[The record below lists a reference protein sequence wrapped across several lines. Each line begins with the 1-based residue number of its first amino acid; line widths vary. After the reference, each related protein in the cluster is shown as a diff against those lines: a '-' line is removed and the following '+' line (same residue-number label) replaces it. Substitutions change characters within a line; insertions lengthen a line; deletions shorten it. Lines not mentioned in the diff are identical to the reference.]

1 MHESVNLHDSDK
13 GPRGDVAVLKTL
25 FRYLW
30 PEGEGAIK
38 VRVVTAASA
47 IFLAKAA
54 TVTVPIILKF
64 AVDALSVEAI
74 AAIPVALI
82 LAYGAA
88 RLSTTLFGNLRD
100 AIFARVGMR
109 AIRRS
114 AVEVLTHLHTLSL
127 RFHLERQTGALDRT
141 MARGTSAISNIIS
154 ITLFNVLP
162 TLFELVMVTLILWR
176 AFSGWFALVTFV
188 TVTAYIA
195 FTVITTEWRLK
206 FRREANALDNKA
218 STRAVDSLL
227 NYETVKAFGN
237 EDHETRAYD
246 EVMEKYEDASVK
258 NTVSLATL
266 NIGQAGI
273 IAIGTTGLMVMAAR
287 GIVTGTMTVGDFVM
301 VNTYMIQL
309 AQPLNIFGFVYRS
322 IKQSLVDLEKM
333 FDLLEVGA
341 EVKDEPGAE
350 PLQTQG
356 GEVRFDHV
364 SFAYDP
370 RRPILKDVS
379 FHAPEGHKIA
389 IVGPSGAG
397 KSTIA
402 RLLFRFYD
410 VTDGQIQ
417 IDEQNIA
424 ALQQNTVRAA
434 IGVVPQDT
442 VLFNDTIRYNIGY
455 AKPGAT
461 DEEINRAARLAH
473 IDEFIAGLPEG
484 YDTLVGERGLK
495 LSGGEKQRVA
505 IARVILKDPGILLL
519 DEATSAL
526 DSHTEKE
533 IQSNL
538 SELARG
544 RTTIVIAHRLSTV
557 QDADE
562 IIVLEQ
568 GQVIERGSHN
578 ALLKADGAYAAL
590 WHKQASGGEGAEPD
604 EKIGQAATAI

>member
-1 MHESVNLHDSDK
+1 MHEGVNLHDSAS

-30 PEGEGAIK
+30 PAGENGIK
-38 VRVVTAASA
+38 ARVLTAAA
-47 IFLAKAA
+47 VIFIAKGA

-64 AVDALSVEAI
+64 AVDTLSVETLT
-74 AAIPVALI
+74 AIPMALI

-114 AVEVLTHLHTLSL
+114 AVEVLTHLHQLSL

-141 MARGTSAISNIIS
+141 MSRGTSAISNIIS

-188 TVTAYIA
+188 TVAAYIA

-206 FRREANALDNKA
+206 YRREANALDNKA

-237 EDHETRAYD
+237 EAHETKAYD
-246 EVMEKYEDASVK
+246 EVMGKYEDASVR

-266 NIGQAGI
+266 NIGQAAI
-273 IAIGTTGLMVMAAR
+273 IALGTTGLMVMAAR
-287 GIVTGTMTVGDFVM
+287 GIVSGTMTVGDFVM

-333 FDLLEVGA
+333 FDLLEVDA
-341 EVKDEPGAE
+341 EVKD
-350 PLQTQG
+350 PLDAPILKTGG
-356 GEVRFDHV
+356 GEVVFKDV
-364 SFAYDP
+364 SFAYDD
-370 RRPILKDVS
+370 RRAILKNVS
-379 FHAPEGHKIA
+379 FRVPPGQKVA

-410 VTDGQIQ
+410 VTSGSIEIDGQA
-417 IDEQNIA
+417 IDTV
-424 ALQQNTVRAA
+424 QQNSVRAA

-461 DEEINRAARLAH
+461 DDEIQRAARLAH
-473 IDEFIAGLPEG
+473 IDHFIDTLPDG
-484 YDTLVGERGLK
+484 YETLVGERGLK

-505 IARVILKDPGILLL
+505 IARVILKDPCILLL

-538 SELARG
+538 MELAQG
-544 RTTIVIAHRLSTV
+544 RTTVVIAHRLSTV

-562 IIVLEQ
+562 ILVLDQ
-568 GQVIERGSHN
+568 GQVVERGTHS
-578 ALLKADGAYAAL
+578 ALLAADGAYAAL
-590 WHKQASGGEGAEPD
+590 WQKQA
-604 EKIGQAATAI
+604 GQSDSLSQQETGQTPAGV